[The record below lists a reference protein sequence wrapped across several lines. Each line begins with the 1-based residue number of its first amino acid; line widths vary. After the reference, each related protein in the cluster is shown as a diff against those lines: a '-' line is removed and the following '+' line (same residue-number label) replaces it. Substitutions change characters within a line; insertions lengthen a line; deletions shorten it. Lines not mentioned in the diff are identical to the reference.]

1 MDKESIMIRYAFIS
15 NQILNVYRNLSDIQF
30 PIMPKLLIEKIPNCK
45 IASYDEFAKISDC
58 SVEEVAA
65 LCDSNS
71 GCTHYDKVN
80 DKYLV
85 LYNDS
90 PENNNV
96 SGRIR
101 WTLAHELGHIVLK
114 HLAYL
119 AEPSIAEHNINNISN
134 PELEAEADHFA
145 ALLLSPMPLYE
156 QLNVK
161 SASDIYNVFGLS
173 HEASEIRWREYQKW
187 KRSHRKTAWEN
198 DMKRLYSQS
207 AANV

>member
-1 MDKESIMIRYAFIS
+1 MIRYAYIC
-15 NQILNVYRNLSDIQF
+15 NQVLQLYRHLPEINF
-30 PIMPKLLIEKIPNCK
+30 PIDPRIFFDEMDNCRLMTY
-45 IASYDEFAKISDC
+45 ADFAELNHC
-58 SVEEVAA
+58 SLDDVF
-65 LCDSNS
+65 CICQSTS
-71 GCTHYDKVN
+71 GCTNYDTAT
-80 DKYLV
+80 DRYLV
-85 LYNDS
+85 LFNS
-90 PENNNV
+90 STENNNV

-114 HLAYL
+114 HLAYF